1 MICHDL
7 QRPCARAFVYVRV
20 CLLAMVFAIVFAV
33 ALAAPSAVAQTTTPQ
48 YLFLTTGVPERPR
61 YLALTQYAVHHHPL
75 VLGER
80 LCEIA

>member
-48 YLFLTTGVPERPR
+48 YLFLTTGVPERPPVSGSNAIR
-61 YLALTQYAVHHHPL
+61 SSPSPASSW
-75 VLGER
+75 
-80 LCEIA
+80 